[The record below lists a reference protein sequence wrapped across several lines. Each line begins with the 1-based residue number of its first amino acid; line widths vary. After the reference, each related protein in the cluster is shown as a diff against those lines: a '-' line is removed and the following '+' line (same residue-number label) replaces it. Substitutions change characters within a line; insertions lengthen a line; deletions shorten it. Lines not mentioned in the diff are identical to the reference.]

1 MQEIL
6 SINFNFLK
14 PCYKGE
20 SPELK
25 WLSFSHCHPFMVDLV
40 TAFIIIIISN
50 TIIITIISGIIFS
63 CIVVI
68 LTTSSIITLSLIDDQ
83 TSCYTF
89 KRMSK

>member
-6 SINFNFLK
+6 SINFSFLK

-25 WLSFSHCHPFMVDLV
+25 GLTVSHCHPFMVDLA
-40 TAFIIIIISN
+40 TAFIIIIISS

-68 LTTSSIITLSLIDDQ
+68 LTTFSIITLTPIDDQ
-83 TSCYTF
+83 TSWYTF
-89 KRMSK
+89 KRKSK